1 MNDDEVRRTLLL
13 EAHRCVDSAA
23 DAAVAKIGL
32 RRSRPAPKDGEI
44 DTEALLIYPPN
55 NSLSLEEE
63 QAIRSMKL
71 SPVERSA
78 LKKVIADGC
87 ATAFFDF
94 FTLID
99 GAADPELELQSQTWL
114 GASLIARR
122 GNVDQDVLHDA
133 FYDSYEEY
141 AHQRHR

>member
-55 NSLSLEEE
+55 NSLSLEKE
-63 QAIRSMKL
+63 QAIRSMEGAHL
-71 SPVERSA
+71 SSLQAIRNHNKAQVR
-78 LKKVIADGC
+78 LMV
-87 ATAFFDF
+87 
-94 FTLID
+94 LM
-99 GAADPELELQSQTWL
+99 GAAGHNAV
-114 GASLIARR
+114 GAHSGAA
-122 GNVDQDVLHDA
+122 GPDCPPPH
-133 FYDSYEEY
+133 
-141 AHQRHR
+141 